1 MENTIVPILMY
12 HSIRN
17 VPTSEVMRSLHV
29 KPQAF
34 ALQMWILKKLGY
46 RGCSVSEAICAL
58 SEPTGEKLVAL
69 TFDDGYENF
78 LSNALPILDRFGF
91 SATIYVLSDLIG
103 AYNQWDLDSG
113 ISKNTLMTEDQIRQ
127 CLRHGMEVGCHGA
140 THLSLLDPSANLE
153 TEITQAKQN
162 LEAVIQQ
169 PATTFCYPYGHFDDK
184 AVRVVERNGFGS
196 AVTMTRSRARGDDDL
211 FRLPRIPVTWHTL
224 PHLFLAKILTNY
236 EDQRRHA

>member
-12 HSIRN
+12 HSIQN
-17 VPTSEVMRSLHV
+17 VPKSEVMRSLHV

-34 ALQMWILKKLGY
+34 ALQMWLLKKLGY
-46 RGCSVSEAICAL
+46 RGCSVSEAIRAL

-78 LSNALPILDRFGF
+78 LSNGLPILKRFGF
-91 SATIYVLSDLIG
+91 NATVYIVSNLIG
-103 AYNQWDLDSG
+103 AHNQWDLNTG
-113 ISKNTLMTEDQIRQ
+113 ISKNKLMTRSQINQ
-127 CLRHGMEVGCHGA
+127 CLRDGMEIGCHGA
-140 THLSLLDPSANLE
+140 THLSLLDPKANLE
-153 TEITQAKQN
+153 TEITQAKQD

-169 PATTFCYPYGHFDDK
+169 PATAFCYPYGHFDVK
-184 AVRVVERNGFGS
+184 AVCAVESNGFSS
-196 AVTMTRSRARGDDDL
+196 AVTMTRSRARSGDDL

-236 EDQRRHA
+236 EDQRRYA